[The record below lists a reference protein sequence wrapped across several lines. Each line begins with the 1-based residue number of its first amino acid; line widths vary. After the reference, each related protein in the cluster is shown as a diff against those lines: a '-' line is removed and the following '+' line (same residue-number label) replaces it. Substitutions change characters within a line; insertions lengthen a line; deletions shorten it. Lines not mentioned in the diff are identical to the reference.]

1 MTAQENAL
9 KRFSLAHYGL
19 VLAAMISLS
28 YSELAYAQ
36 AQTPD
41 YSHQTPPTIVQ
52 SNANGLSTQNSSRA
66 QSPIDPASIP
76 ANIFNPTGSSN
87 TSKFSATSTPL
98 VKKPILQGGINHAEE
113 LPALEDTLR
122 PGRVFSDDL
131 LIKAGTET
139 SDLWFYIPAW
149 FAGTRH
155 SEECL
160 VMYRYD
166 YKTGQTTTP
175 MQWQLNRQDSTSGYL
190 QDRNGGIWDYHALP
204 SIHHVESDL
213 VNAILYVK
221 KITPVMGNQD
231 KLVIKYEELSVSV
244 NKRTNKI
251 LQVLQQEQINTITSP
266 TPGELKIEI
275 SVKCFDFDGNP
286 LRLEQSDM
294 TLKMTK
300 PFVRKDTYNGTD
312 LKRSFRDYLIS
323 HNMEN
328 LVPKDMTGT
337 P

>member
-1 MTAQENAL
+1 MELLSTMRFGLLTAAVAFLSQPMLANAQGQ
-9 KRFSLAHYGL
+9 ST
-19 VLAAMISLS
+19 
-28 YSELAYAQ
+28 Q
-36 AQTPD
+36 PD
-41 YSHQTPPTIVQ
+41 YSRQTPPNSATLSGSSGVST
-52 SNANGLSTQNSSRA
+52 SNTT
-66 QSPIDPASIP
+66 IDPASIP
-76 ANIFNPTGSSN
+76 ANIFNPTDTSN
-87 TSKFSATSTPL
+87 TAKFSATSTPGS
-98 VKKPILQGGINHAEE
+98 KKPILQGGINHAEE

-122 PGRVFSDDL
+122 PGRIFSDDL
-131 LIKAGTET
+131 LIKAGTGT
-139 SDLWFYIPAW
+139 NDLWFYIPSW

-204 SIHHVESDL
+204 SIQHVESDQ

-221 KITPVMGNQD
+221 KITPLMGNQD

-266 TPGELKIEI
+266 TPGDLKIEI
-275 SVKCFDFDGNP
+275 SVKVFDFDGNP

-300 PFVRKDTYNGTD
+300 PFERKETYNGVD

-323 HNMEN
+323 HHMEN
-328 LVPKDMTGT
+328 LVPNDMTGT

>member
-1 MTAQENAL
+1 M
-9 KRFSLAHYGL
+9 KSFSKAHYGL
-19 VLAAMISLS
+19 VTAALVSLNYPVLAN
-28 YSELAYAQ
+28 AQ
-36 AQTPD
+36 AQSTSPD
-41 YSHQTPPTIVQ
+41 YSHQTPPNSAVSSS
-52 SNANGLSTQNSSRA
+52 SNALSIPSSPTTPGA
-66 QSPIDPASIP
+66 IDPASIP
-76 ANIFNPTGSSN
+76 ANIFNPTDSSN
-87 TSKFSATSTPL
+87 TSKFSATSTRSA
-98 VKKPILQGGINHAEE
+98 KKPILQGGIDHAEE

-122 PGRVFSDDL
+122 PGNIFSDDL
-131 LIKAGTET
+131 LIKAGTAT
-139 SDLWFYIPAW
+139 NDLWFYIPSW

-175 MQWQLNRQDSTSGYL
+175 MEWQLNRQDSTSGYL
-190 QDRNGGIWDYHALP
+190 QDKNGGIWDYHALP
-204 SIHHVESDL
+204 SIQHVESNL

-221 KITPVMGNQD
+221 KITPVMGNQN
-231 KLVIKYEELSVSV
+231 KLVLKYEELSVSV

-266 TPGELKIEI
+266 APGELKIEI

-294 TLKMTK
+294 TLKVTK
-300 PFVRKDTYNGTD
+300 PFVRKDKYNGTD
-312 LKRSFRDYLIS
+312 LKRSFRDYLVS